1 MRTVGIV
8 TDSTSDITPDAGRE
22 LDVRVVPLIV
32 AIGDET
38 FADGD
43 LTQEEFFLREMGS
56 ARRGKFAIMHAL
68 SPEKAEWLEARV
80 REAFDVVE
88 LRVIKAGAVITA
100 HTGTGWGVAV
110 LPIDA

>member
-1 MRTVGIV
+1 
-8 TDSTSDITPDAGRE
+8 
-22 LDVRVVPLIV
+22 
-32 AIGDET
+32 
-38 FADGD
+38 
-43 LTQEEFFLREMGS
+43 
-56 ARRGKFAIMHAL
+56 MHAL